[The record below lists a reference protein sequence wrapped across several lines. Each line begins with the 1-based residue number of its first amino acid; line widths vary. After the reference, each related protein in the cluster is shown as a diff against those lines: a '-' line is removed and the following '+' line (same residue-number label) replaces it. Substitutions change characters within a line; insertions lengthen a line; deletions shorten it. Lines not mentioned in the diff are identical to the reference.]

1 MRKIVLFCSLAMLG
15 THAVAEEDF
24 RSLEKKAMNRD
35 YQAQRNLAYVYQTGE
50 LGAPKDFWQACVWR
64 TVIVHSGDA
73 SVDRS
78 DASNLDYACNK
89 LTPTEKVAATEKGLA
104 MAKRLYKR

>member
-50 LGAPKDFWQACVWR
+50 LGAPKDF
-64 TVIVHSGDA
+64 
-73 SVDRS
+73 
-78 DASNLDYACNK
+78 
-89 LTPTEKVAATEKGLA
+89 
-104 MAKRLYKR
+104 